1 MDLKLCIEFVTFIF
15 IWLTTTIYIKNLAEL
30 ESFIHSS
37 KRLKGWF
44 QENVI
49 QKNSFD
55 YLRDGVEVGV
65 EEDVGDVFSDR
76 Y

>member
-1 MDLKLCIEFVTFIF
+1 M
-15 IWLTTTIYIKNLAEL
+15 
-30 ESFIHSS
+30 
-37 KRLKGWF
+37 
-44 QENVI
+44 I